1 LREID
6 VKRMFLDIV
15 SREKTRAAEYYI
27 LFRAGMDAAVLYL
40 GGKSLD
46 QNGDQQVEK
55 NVVAKGHEGDEVESG
70 PVAGFLHAVEEH
82 NIPVLLGQDLRTKTV
97 SPRAEISLGAYV

>member
-1 LREID
+1 
-6 VKRMFLDIV
+6 
-15 SREKTRAAEYYI
+15 
-27 LFRAGMDAAVLYL
+27 MDAAVLYL

>member
-6 VKRMFLDIV
+6 VKRKFLDIV
-15 SREKTRAAEYYI
+15 SRKKQELLNII